1 MAILE
6 FSVCF
11 SIGLI
16 TGSIATKIICGN
28 IYVYEFNFKELKEK
42 PENTALSMIRENDKM
57 KAEIK
62 GFYEALEVLTNE
74 SKQKNLNMNNN
85 NV

>member
-42 PENTALSMIRENDKM
+42 TENTALSMIRENDK
-57 KAEIK
+57 
-62 GFYEALEVLTNE
+62 
-74 SKQKNLNMNNN
+74 
-85 NV
+85 